1 MAASALTHQNKLGEH
16 NGLVIL
22 APGSNQLPLPRERG
36 AKCITEEGRWKL
48 IHAAGNLENNRLLR
62 LCAFL

>member
-1 MAASALTHQNKLGEH
+1 MAASALTLQNKLEEH
-16 NGLVIL
+16 KGLVIL

-48 IHAAGNLENNRLLR
+48 IHASGNLENIPLLHQ
-62 LCAFL
+62 CAFL